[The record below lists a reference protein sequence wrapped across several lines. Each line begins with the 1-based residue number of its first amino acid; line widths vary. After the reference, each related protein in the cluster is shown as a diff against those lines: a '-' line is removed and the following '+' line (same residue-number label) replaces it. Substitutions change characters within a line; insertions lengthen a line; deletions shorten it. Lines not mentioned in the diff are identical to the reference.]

1 MSELL
6 SVKKVAEWFLSQ
18 RSMEHKVLQK
28 LCYYTQA
35 WHCALEGQVL
45 FSDRI
50 EAWVHGPVIP
60 VLYQQYKG
68 YGWQKIPQVKDFDE
82 SVFSSGTL
90 EVLRAV
96 YDTYGDLTG
105 MQLENLTHSEV
116 PWQKARG
123 ELYPS
128 KPLEICTNEIQEQD
142 MREYYL
148 KLYENSQDD

>member
-1 MSELL
+1 MI

-28 LCYYTQA
+28 LCYYAQA
-35 WHCALEGQVL
+35 WHCALEGRPL
-45 FSDRI
+45 FSERI

-60 VLYQQYKG
+60 VLYQQYKS
-68 YGWQKIPQVKDFDE
+68 YGWQKIPKVKDFNE
-82 SVFSSGTL
+82 SIFSLGTL

-105 MQLENLTHSEV
+105 MQLENLTHSEA

-128 KPLEICTNEIQEQD
+128 KPLDVCTNEIQEQD
-142 MREYYL
+142 MREYYQ
-148 KLYENSQDD
+148 KLYERSQDD

>member
-1 MSELL
+1 MASIL
-6 SVKKVAEWFLSQ
+6 SVAKWFLSRQ
-18 RSMEHKVLQK
+18 SMEHKKLQK
-28 LCYYTQA
+28 LCYYGQA
-35 WHCALEGQVL
+35 WHCALEGRPL

-60 VLYQQYKG
+60 SLYQEYKS

-82 SVFSSGTL
+82 SIFSSETL

-96 YDTYGDLTG
+96 YDTYGDFTG
-105 MQLENLTHSEV
+105 MQLESLTHSEV

-128 KPLEICTNEIQEQD
+128 KPLELCTNEIQEQD
-142 MREYYL
+142 MREYYRR
-148 KLYENSQDD
+148 LYESSQDD